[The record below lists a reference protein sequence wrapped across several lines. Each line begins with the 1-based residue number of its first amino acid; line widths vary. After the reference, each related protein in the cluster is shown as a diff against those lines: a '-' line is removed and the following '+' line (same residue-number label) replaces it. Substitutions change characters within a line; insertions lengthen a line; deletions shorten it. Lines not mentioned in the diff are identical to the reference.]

1 MKIIFIFNIF
11 FILIDCYKTN
21 AVGMPIGNFYSHK
34 NKQKFCFK
42 FIKWIKGILIHKNN
56 SADLIPLIE
65 RLKDYI
71 NNGIKLGRNKWA
83 LQLYVLKTYDE
94 SELLN
99 AS

>member
-1 MKIIFIFNIF
+1 MLLECQSVIFIQKKNIIKI
-11 FILIDCYKTN
+11 FILN
-21 AVGMPIGNFYSHK
+21 L
-34 NKQKFCFK
+34 
-42 FIKWIKGILIHKNN
+42 KWIKGILIHKNN